1 MLMTLDVGEAIIV
14 PRGKVSADGLRQACR
29 LPDRTFVS
37 HLNESH
43 LTIIRQL
50 RRPGSLSSSQSMSS
64 TCRSR
69 RRLDL
74 LASVLAEYDQGV
86 RVLYTVHLRAIRQ

>member
-43 LTIIRQL
+43 LTII
-50 RRPGSLSSSQSMSS
+50 
-64 TCRSR
+64 
-69 RRLDL
+69 
-74 LASVLAEYDQGV
+74 
-86 RVLYTVHLRAIRQ
+86 

>member
-1 MLMTLDVGEAIIV
+1 
-14 PRGKVSADGLRQACR
+14 
-29 LPDRTFVS
+29 
-37 HLNESH
+37 
-43 LTIIRQL
+43 
-50 RRPGSLSSSQSMSS
+50 MSS

-86 RVLYTVHLRAIRQ
+86 RVLYTVQLRAIRQTKRPSRLGGRDGFFVQRYGLMACVICPCTPARTRPRELTANAAGFALEMRHSPRRLVSCP